1 MSEKATCFSKVRY
14 EKRVSHKENC
24 YSNCEGE
31 CQLVKRSRKKL
42 SSG

>member
-1 MSEKATCFSKVRY
+1 MSVKAIWFSKVRY

-31 CQLVKRSRKKL
+31 
-42 SSG
+42 